1 MEVKAIGS
9 PQPKKHKLPDKKV
22 AYVVLAEGKFTYPDV
37 STAFFSDEEIQ
48 KEFST
53 GSREDDE
60 DDEAEVK
67 KKKKK
72 PKYEPIKGTVS

>member
-1 MEVKAIGS
+1 MEARTVGC
-9 PQPKKHKLPDKKV
+9 PQPKKHQLPDKKV

-37 STAFFSDEEIQ
+37 STAFFSEEEIQ

-53 GSREDDE
+53 GSREDDD

-72 PKYEPIKGTVS
+72 PKYPPIKGTVS